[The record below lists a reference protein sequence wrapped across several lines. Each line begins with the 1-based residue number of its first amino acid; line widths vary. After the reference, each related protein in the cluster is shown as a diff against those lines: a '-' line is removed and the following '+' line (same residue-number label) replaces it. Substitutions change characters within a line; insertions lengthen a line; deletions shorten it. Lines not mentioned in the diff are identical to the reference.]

1 MDADNNIDYI
11 VDFIINDSFSKDL
24 KNKDIK
30 DINDVE
36 LNKESN
42 KLLITGSAG
51 TGKTTLIIN
60 VLYKLVALQ
69 LLESFKLINI
79 KILCLAMTH
88 KALSIIKK
96 YYKKHKDLES
106 PNINITFSTIAS
118 FRNLRLDIETNK
130 YLQVEQIKNDYY
142 DVIIIDECSMVD
154 NESYN
159 DFNLYYKGKII
170 YIGDIHQLPPI
181 NQDESQAFQIINK
194 INLDFTYRFGGDI
207 LHYANNILEPN
218 FNIDKCYDTENI
230 TFFDNLEE
238 FNNKILYYYNNYKD
252 DFIVLTYNNQHNQSS
267 FSVLNL
273 NKMITND
280 KKTVDIGDNF
290 MFYSNEES
298 KYNSSIIKIISFE
311 EKEMSIVF
319 PNKVYKKM
327 NIKRTEE
334 NNVNMIIKYYKCCGI
349 IRDSEQYYNLNITF
363 DAKYHDKLNYF
374 RINELWK
381 LYYKLRDEYVHD
393 VLYAYSAT
401 IHKSQG
407 SSYKNVFI
415 CLNNIK
421 SAYISIDEKRKLYYT
436 AVTRSSDKLF
446 ILK

>member
-230 TFFDNLEE
+230 TFFSQTLNRDVT
-238 FNNKILYYYNNYKD
+238 FALYLPADYTTSQARYG
-252 DFIVLTYNNQHNQSS
+252 
-267 FSVLNL
+267 
-273 NKMITND
+273 
-280 KKTVDIGDNF
+280 TVYLLHGWGDNQTAWI
-290 MFYSNEES
+290 
-298 KYNSSIIKIISFE
+298 KGGKVHTIINDLETKGTIDPYIYV
-311 EKEMSIVF
+311 M
-319 PNKVYKKM
+319 PNA
-327 NIKRTEE
+327 
-334 NNVNMIIKYYKCCGI
+334 
-349 IRDSEQYYNLNITF
+349 S
-363 DAKYHDKLNYF
+363 
-374 RINELWK
+374 
-381 LYYKLRDEYVHD
+381 
-393 VLYAYSAT
+393 
-401 IHKSQG
+401 
-407 SSYKNVFI
+407 
-415 CLNNIK
+415 
-421 SAYISIDEKRKLYYT
+421 
-436 AVTRSSDKLF
+436 
-446 ILK
+446 